1 MQHKKYEVLYQIH
14 FHISHNNF
22 SQILRNQRPKTSP
35 FYPRLPAAKLFI
47 FSQSIVVN
55 RTPSAFPII
64 QLSTLPFSLLRRR
77 RRIYYGDDRVLSS
90 AAFLFDLIGFCEI
103 EEGTTWKILQ
113 EAAIRSGT
121 YARNQIDAKK
131 DCNNCPSASSHPVHH
146 EEKFCSLPVVFEG
159 WDTMMKRKRSVGPT
173 SKRGFKSDSNQSV
186 RLKSSSG
193 STLTFDTQGSRA
205 DTDLDDFIHNPS
217 TRIKIKTRRTP
228 RTGSPV
234 VHHPD
239 IRTSNEASDELEQ
252 HVSAT
257 NSFHI
262 DMINGRSCQSSSDLA
277 KATSSSQRSHKD
289 LSSRRPIALSSL
301 VLEPDEAQNQS
312 SGLATSAFTAKDFSC
327 VINNCVARSGAND
340 SNQECIVRFDKVPG
354 PVRPSEDKEVHW
366 CKEVPAD
373 HSQKVRGIVL
383 PSERGKVFAS
393 MGGVEKQRRVALES
407 CMSQDEI
414 LDEARQ
420 QENVPKTTSLENIR
434 PGVKKTRGKSC
445 HSPSLKQSGRR
456 TFSREGRKLQI
467 QDPAEKDDDHQEKL
481 AAASSA
487 CKASYRACSSRL
499 WMKMEPVF
507 GPVSTKD
514 KCFLKQQLS
523 SGEKLENSL
532 SQEFFMYEETA
543 KGEMLREGSYPVFN
557 EVDKVAP
564 RMGTRNSFGKV
575 SSLYE
580 RVLSALI
587 EEDDSGGIYNIVEG
601 MSTSIQCPS
610 DDSHCD
616 SCNCADVE
624 TRDGDRFE
632 SEAESMFG
640 VQMQKHSHGDKSS
653 CNRSISSI
661 TTRNSSVSDSL
672 YSSGRCQADDGL
684 SHSDEFV
691 SAVFQNDQSGS
702 LAANV
707 STGGSPISDSQYQ
720 LMSIDERLVQE
731 LQSIGLLLDLPD
743 LADEE
748 EEEEELIDQDIRENL
763 EELYQRIVKKK
774 MILAEIAKSI
784 QDDRERDKRDIE
796 QVAVD
801 KLVEMAYKGRMVC
814 RADQGSRRVIRRVS
828 KQFAMGFMKR
838 TVARCQ
844 TFELTGQSCFRQPS
858 LQKHLRG
865 NRLLPLGQALRTLAR
880 KLLNMEPAVE
890 HQEQIIETK
899 LCNND
904 PKTKPTIQSIYSEAQ
919 YNDDSKAAQQQ
930 SRPKIHSSSFPK
942 AATFNDVAFCR
953 HSHQRTQQ
961 QLLKTRDVFN
971 NSQPQGVKTAIQKQF
986 KFRSQKINRGL
997 IQVCLHPR

>member
-1 MQHKKYEVLYQIH
+1 
-14 FHISHNNF
+14 
-22 SQILRNQRPKTSP
+22 
-35 FYPRLPAAKLFI
+35 
-47 FSQSIVVN
+47 
-55 RTPSAFPII
+55 
-64 QLSTLPFSLLRRR
+64 
-77 RRIYYGDDRVLSS
+77 
-90 AAFLFDLIGFCEI
+90 
-103 EEGTTWKILQ
+103 
-113 EAAIRSGT
+113 
-121 YARNQIDAKK
+121 
-131 DCNNCPSASSHPVHH
+131 
-146 EEKFCSLPVVFEG
+146 
-159 WDTMMKRKRSVGPT
+159 MMKRKRSVGPT
-173 SKRGFKSDSNQSV
+173 SKRGFKSGSNQNV

-205 DTDLDDFIHNPS
+205 DTGLDDYIHNPS
-217 TRIKIKTRRTP
+217 TRIKIKTCRTP

-234 VHHPD
+234 VHHPY
-239 IRTSNEASDELEQ
+239 IQTSSEASDELEQ

-257 NSFHI
+257 NSLPI
-262 DMINGRSCQSSSDLA
+262 DMINGRSCRSSSDLA
-277 KATSSSQRSHKD
+277 KATSSGQRSHKD
-289 LSSRRPIALSSL
+289 LSSRRPNAVSSL
-301 VLEPDEAQNQS
+301 VVEPDESQNQS
-312 SGLATSAFTAKDFSC
+312 SGVATSAFTAKDFSC
-327 VINNCVARSGAND
+327 VINKCVACSAAND
-340 SNQECIVRFDKVPG
+340 SNQECILRFDKVPG
-354 PVRPSEDKEVHW
+354 PVMPSEDKEVHR

-373 HSQKVRGIVL
+373 HSQKVRGIAL

-407 CMSQDEI
+407 CMSKDEI

-434 PGVKKTRGKSC
+434 PGVKKTRSNSC
-445 HSPSLKQSGRR
+445 RSPSLKQSGRR
-456 TFSREGRKLQI
+456 TFSRGGRKLQI
-467 QDPAEKDDDHQEKL
+467 QDPAEIDDDHQEKL

-499 WMKMEPVF
+499 WMKMEPIF
-507 GPVSTKD
+507 SPVSTKD
-514 KCFLKQQLS
+514 KCFMKQQLS
-523 SGEKLENSL
+523 SGEKLEDSL
-532 SQEFFMYEETA
+532 SQGFFMYEESA

-564 RMGTRNSFGKV
+564 RMGTGNSFGKV

-616 SCNCADVE
+616 SCNCAEVE

-640 VQMQKHSHGDKSS
+640 VPMQKHSHGDKSS
-653 CNRSISSI
+653 CNRSISSN

-691 SAVFQNDQSGS
+691 SEVCQNDQSGS

-743 LADEE
+743 LADV
-748 EEEEELIDQDIRENL
+748 EEEELIDQDIRETL

-784 QDDRERDKRDIE
+784 QDDREKDKRDIE

-858 LQKHLRG
+858 LQKVIFS
-865 NRLLPLGQALRTLAR
+865 ALEGEQTLAIGSGA
-880 KLLNMEPAVE
+880 E
-890 HQEQIIETK
+890 
-899 LCNND
+899 
-904 PKTKPTIQSIYSEAQ
+904 
-919 YNDDSKAAQQQ
+919 DSC
-930 SRPKIHSSSFPK
+930 PK
-942 AATFNDVAFCR
+942 AAKHETSSRASGPDSATTVLNSSLRDPYLRSLGSVQRGKHYSEYGPSESGLAPQNGSKTDLLFSDVACDVSSQGAGGSVR
-953 HSHQRTQQ
+953 AHVQTKGKRTARDTLHKKSNVKRSTVFEKDQH
-961 QLLKTRDVFN
+961 LPESFGKTKEKSKTKAKLTSSTAKKLGSNSGHGVPCIQPCPSSQSIDFRDKEGKTELRLTPPGVDN
-971 NSQPQGVKTAIQKQF
+971 QNSVKKEIQPGIIEIDPLELGVPNDLSSWFEDDGLQDYDSIGLEIPMDDISELQF
-986 KFRSQKINRGL
+986 F
-997 IQVCLHPR
+997 